1 LKTPLHSWHV
11 ANAGRMV
18 DFAGW
23 QMPIQYKSI
32 IDEHQA
38 TRNSATLFDVSHMGR
53 FVFSGSDV
61 ESFIDRMTTRKV
73 AGMAHGGIRYSLVC
87 NSDGGILDD
96 ILVYRL
102 GTVDG
107 GDQFTMVVNASNRSK
122 LWDWLHSN
130 VASLDVTIHDAT
142 TETAMIAIQGP
153 TAISVVN
160 QHLNIDVNSLK
171 YFTGCHAEFDSVPL
185 TVSRTGYT
193 GEDGCEI
200 VVTADAAEKIWTDL
214 MTHDGVS
221 AAGLGAR
228 DTLRLEAAMPLY
240 GHELSESIN
249 PAQTNLRFAISLKE
263 RDFVG
268 KNSIVAAM
276 SDDAAAVRVGLSLDG
291 RRAAREESEVYH
303 NDEKIGIITS
313 GTFSPTL
320 QTPIAMGYVHPS
332 ATKIGTELF
341 IDVRGRKI
349 PAKIVQLPFYKRK

>member
-1 LKTPLHSWHV
+1 
-11 ANAGRMV
+11 
-18 DFAGW
+18 
-23 QMPIQYKSI
+23 MPIQYKSI

-38 TRNSATLFDVSHMGR
+38 TRNSTTLFDVSHMGR

-73 AGMAHGGIRYSLVC
+73 AGMAQGAIRYSLVC
-87 NSDGGILDD
+87 KSDGGILDD

-102 GTVDG
+102 GSTDG
-107 GDQFTMVVNASNRSK
+107 EDQFTMVVNASNRDK
-122 LWDWLHSN
+122 LWNWFHSN
-130 VASLDVTIHDAT
+130 VDASDVSIHDAT

-153 TAISVVN
+153 TAIDVAN
-160 QHLNIDVNSLK
+160 QHLNLDVNSLK

-200 VVTADAAEKIWTDL
+200 VVASDAAEKIWTDL
-214 MTHDGVS
+214 MGHADVM

-249 PAQTNLRFAISLKE
+249 PAQTNLRFAISLKD

-268 KNSIVAAM
+268 KDSIVAAM
-276 SDDAAAVRVGLSLDG
+276 SDDSAAVRVGLSLDG

-303 NDEKIGIITS
+303 NDEKVGIITS

-320 QTPIAMGYVHPS
+320 QMPIAMGYVHPS
-332 ATKIGTELF
+332 AAQLGTELL
-341 IDVRGRKI
+341 IDVRGKKI
-349 PAKIVQLPFYKRK
+349 AAKIVQLPFYKRK

>member
-1 LKTPLHSWHV
+1 
-11 ANAGRMV
+11 
-18 DFAGW
+18 
-23 QMPIQYKSI
+23 MPIQYKSI

-38 TRNSATLFDVSHMGR
+38 TRNSTTLFDVSHMGR

-73 AGMAHGGIRYSLVC
+73 AGMTQGAIRYSLVC
-87 NSDGGILDD
+87 KSDGGILDD

-102 GTVDG
+102 GSTDG
-107 GDQFTMVVNASNRSK
+107 EDQFTMVVNASNRDK
-122 LWDWLHSN
+122 LWNWFHSN
-130 VASLDVTIHDAT
+130 VDASDVSIHDAT

-153 TAISVVN
+153 TAIDVAN
-160 QHLNIDVNSLK
+160 QHLNLDVNSLK

-200 VVTADAAEKIWTDL
+200 VVASDAAEKIWTDL
-214 MTHDGVS
+214 MGHADVM

-249 PAQTNLRFAISLKE
+249 PAQTNLRFAISLKD

-268 KNSIVAAM
+268 KDSIVAAM
-276 SDDAAAVRVGLSLDG
+276 SDDSAAVRVGLSLDG

-303 NDEKIGIITS
+303 NDEKVGIITS

-320 QTPIAMGYVHPS
+320 QMPIAMGYVHPS
-332 ATKIGTELF
+332 AAQLGTELL
-341 IDVRGRKI
+341 IDVRGKKI
-349 PAKIVQLPFYKRK
+349 AAKIVQLPFYKRK

>member
-1 LKTPLHSWHV
+1 
-11 ANAGRMV
+11 MV

-38 TRNSATLFDVSHMGR
+38 TRNSTALFDVSHMGR
-53 FVFSGSDV
+53 FIFSGADV
-61 ESFIDRMTTRKV
+61 EAFIDRMTTRKV
-73 AGMAHGGIRYSLVC
+73 SGMAVGAIRYSLVC
-87 NSDGGILDD
+87 QADGGILDD

-102 GTVDG
+102 GTASGD
-107 GDQFTMVVNASNRSK
+107 DQFSMVVNASNRSK
-122 LWDWLHSN
+122 LWDWFHAN
-130 VASLDVTIHDAT
+130 IGDNDVAIHDAT
-142 TETAMIAIQGP
+142 VETAMIAIQGP
-153 TAISVVN
+153 KAIDICN
-160 QHLNIDVNSLK
+160 QHLNVDVNSLK

-193 GEDGCEI
+193 GEDGCE
-200 VVTADAAEKIWTDL
+200 VVVAADAAEKIWSDL
-214 MTHDGVS
+214 MAHDAVS

-240 GHELSESIN
+240 GHELSETIN
-249 PAQTNLRFAISLKE
+249 PAQTDLRFAISLKE
-263 RDFVG
+263 RDFIG
-268 KNSIVAAM
+268 KDSIVSAM
-276 SDDAAAVRVGLSLDG
+276 ADESLSVRVGLTLEG

-303 NDEKIGIITS
+303 KEEKVGIITS

-332 ATKIGTELF
+332 AAQIGTELLV
-341 IDVRGRKI
+341 DVRGKKI